1 MTLSAIHHQGAWSS
15 SPALIDAVLS
25 GLTYP
30 VFALDEQSNFV
41 FVNPAAEEF
50 FRASRGM
57 LLGAPLSGYLDA
69 DHQVFTMIRRV
80 QVSRSS
86 ISDQG
91 IELKSAKIGQRLVNI
106 QVSMLPDTVEIG
118 TNGVIVALQERSLAE
133 RLRGQQQFRGA
144 ARSMTSLSALLAHEI
159 KNPLAGIRGA
169 AELLEQGGRQNADAL
184 TQLIIA
190 ETDRIAALL
199 TRMESLAG
207 GKDIDRHPVNIHE
220 VISHCIQLAQNSFGK
235 DFTIVSDFDPSLPEA
250 EGDRD
255 LLIQSLLNLIKNAC
269 EASDRNNKI
278 VIRTFFNF
286 GARLAVSGQKSGMGS
301 PLVIE
306 VEDHG
311 KGIPDDLRER
321 IFDPF
326 VTSKSSGS
334 GLGLAL
340 VASTIADH
348 GGTLDVQSQAGHTIF
363 RVGLQ
368 VVSPKQDLAF
378 QALQDSE
385 SRSK

>member
-1 MTLSAIHHQGAWSS
+1 MSLSAINNHGAWSGS
-15 SPALIDAVLS
+15 TALIDAVLS

-30 VFALDEQSNFV
+30 VFALDEGSHFV
-41 FVNPAAEEF
+41 YVNPAAEEF
-50 FRASRGM
+50 FRASQGM
-57 LLGAPLSGYLDA
+57 LLGSSLSVYLEA

-80 QVSRSS
+80 QLSRSS

-91 IELKSAKIGQRLVNI
+91 VELRSAKIGQRLVNI
-106 QVSMLPDTVEIG
+106 QVSMLPEIAEVG
-118 TNGVIVALQERSLAE
+118 GNGVIIALQERALAE

-169 AELLEQGGRQNADAL
+169 AELLQQGGGQNANAL

-207 GKDIDRHPVNIHE
+207 GKDIERQPVNIHE
-220 VISHCIQLAQNSFGK
+220 VIAHCIQLAQNSFGK

-269 EASDRNNKI
+269 EASDKNKEI
-278 VIRTFFNF
+278 IIRTFFNF
-286 GARLAVSGQKSGMGS
+286 GARLAVSGQGAGTGS

-311 KGIPDDLRER
+311 GGIPEDLRER

-326 VTSKSSGS
+326 VSSKSYGS

-348 GGTLDVQSQAGHTIF
+348 GGSLDVQSRAGHTVF
-363 RVGLQ
+363 RVGLP
-368 VVSPKQDLAF
+368 VVSPKHGGVERSPQG
-378 QALQDSE
+378 SM